1 VSNNNSKS
9 FTQEFFQFLKTFG
22 IIGLAIAFVIGLAA
36 SRLVTSFVQD
46 IINPTV
52 GLFLPASLE
61 QMSVNVT
68 TISGGTSEFKYGDL
82 IANIID
88 FTIIAL
94 IVFIAYL
101 FLKKHKLIEDKIEPE
116 SK

>member
-1 VSNNNSKS
+1 MSNNNSKS
-9 FTQEFFQFLKTFG
+9 FTQEFFGFLKTFG

-36 SRLVTSFVQD
+36 SRLVTSLVQD

-61 QMSVNVT
+61 KMSANVT
-68 TISGGTSEFKYGDL
+68 TLSGGTSQFKYGDL

-88 FTIIAL
+88 FVIIAL
-94 IVFIAYL
+94 IVFIAYK
-101 FLKKHKLIEDKIEPE
+101 FLKRHKLIEDKTETE